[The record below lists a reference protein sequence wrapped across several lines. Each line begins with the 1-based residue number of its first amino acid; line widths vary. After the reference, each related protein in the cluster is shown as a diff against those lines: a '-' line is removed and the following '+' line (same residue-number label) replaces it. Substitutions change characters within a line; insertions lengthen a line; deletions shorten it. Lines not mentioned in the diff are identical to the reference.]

1 MVSSLRNSELR
12 EEGIHTL
19 FIHSNANVSGN
30 IKDDS
35 CSRILSINQ
44 RYQTAHQEALSH
56 FDPFEK
62 QLPDIPLS
70 FG

>member
-1 MVSSLRNSELR
+1 MQTFRATSKM
-12 EEGIHTL
+12 TL
-19 FIHSNANVSGN
+19 VLEFS
-30 IKDDS
+30 
-35 CSRILSINQ
+35 SINQ
-44 RYQTAHQEALSH
+44 RYQTAPQEALSH